1 MEITA
6 SGMEKFAHLVDKLH
20 RSVALCESL
29 RQEKSRLEAGL
40 REVQLELAAEK
51 TEKER
56 LLSQTEALL
65 KDREAIR
72 LKVENMMDTITM
84 LELEADSVKK

>member
-1 MEITA
+1 MEIIT

-20 RSVALCESL
+20 RSVALCELL
-29 RQEKSRLEAGL
+29 RQEKSHLEAGL

-51 TEKER
+51 TDKER

-84 LELEADSVKK
+84 LEIEADSVKK

>member
-1 MEITA
+1 MA

-29 RQEKSRLEAGL
+29 RQEKSHLEAGL
-40 REVQLELAAEK
+40 SEVQLKLASEK
-51 TEKER
+51 TEKEK
-56 LLSQTEALL
+56 LLSQIEAML

-84 LELEADSVKK
+84 LELEADSAKK